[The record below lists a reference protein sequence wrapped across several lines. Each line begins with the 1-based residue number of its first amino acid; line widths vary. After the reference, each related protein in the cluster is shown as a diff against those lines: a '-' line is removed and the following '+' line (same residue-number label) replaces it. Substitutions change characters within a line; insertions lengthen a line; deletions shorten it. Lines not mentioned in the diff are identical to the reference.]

1 VTAST
6 TDQSPARAATQ
17 ELRGVVQVTIPVT
30 DLACSAA
37 WYRDLLDLT
46 YVREFTSHHRV
57 TGCALADWEA
67 RYFIALRLRST
78 TAGDAD
84 LRGEH
89 PVILEATDAAAA
101 KRIRDRAHARG
112 IDSTS
117 GTHMDGTWI
126 EFVDPDG
133 IAVRIVHS
141 ATGPTTFMGVD
152 FTAEGGAAFY
162 GTPRLRL
169 SATPERRQ
177 HANGTPPDPLEG

>member
-1 VTAST
+1 MTASN
-6 TDQSPARAATQ
+6 TDQSPAPAATR
-17 ELRGVVQVTIPVT
+17 ELLGVVQVTIPVT
-30 DLACSAA
+30 DLARSAA

-46 YVREFTSHHRV
+46 YVREFTSDHGV

-101 KRIRDRAHARG
+101 QRLRDRAHARG
-112 IDSTS
+112 INSTS

-152 FTAEGGAAFY
+152 FTAGAAAFY
-162 GTPRLRL
+162 DTPRLRL
-169 SATPERRQ
+169 
-177 HANGTPPDPLEG
+177 

>member
-1 VTAST
+1 VTASNT
-6 TDQSPARAATQ
+6 EQSPAPAATG

-30 DLACSAA
+30 DLARSAV

-46 YVREFTSHHRV
+46 YVREFTSDRGV

-67 RYFIALRLRST
+67 RYLIALRLRST

-101 KRIRDRAHARG
+101 QRLRDRAYARG
-112 IDSTS
+112 ISSTS

-133 IAVRIVHS
+133 IAVRIIHS
-141 ATGPTTFMGVD
+141 ATGPTTFIGVD
-152 FTAEGGAAFY
+152 FTAEGAAAFY
-162 GTPRLRL
+162 DTPRLRL
-169 SATPERRQ
+169 
-177 HANGTPPDPLEG
+177 